1 MYIIHGGLHTHRA
14 PVNRSPVMNLKKGRR
29 SRAKLF
35 NKGWFYHGLHKSG
48 TMRAKYANH
57 GSLLPSRQ
65 VQHPSRHILDL
76 LKGQSRAQN
85 PGHFKVRALKEKE
98 PPVIWSGI
106 SLNFSRDLQLSL
118 DWTRCVCQI
127 LLKFRFC
134 LQNVSGGSVKG
145 DPFKESAVDGRR

>member
-1 MYIIHGGLHTHRA
+1 MGGLHTHRA

-85 PGHFKVRALKEKE
+85 PGHFKVRALEEKE
-98 PPVIWSGI
+98 PPPCYLERHLFKLFQRFATFPELDPVCVSNPSQVQI
-106 SLNFSRDLQLSL
+106 LSPKCER
-118 DWTRCVCQI
+118 WVCQ
-127 LLKFRFC
+127 
-134 LQNVSGGSVKG
+134 G
-145 DPFKESAVDGRR
+145 

>member
-1 MYIIHGGLHTHRA
+1 MGGLHTHRA

-76 LKGQSRAQN
+76 LKGRAEPRTKSRSFQGESPQGKRAPCYLERHLFKLFQRFATFPGLDPVCVSN
-85 PGHFKVRALKEKE
+85 PSQVQ
-98 PPVIWSGI
+98 I
-106 SLNFSRDLQLSL
+106 LSPKCER
-118 DWTRCVCQI
+118 WVCQ
-127 LLKFRFC
+127 
-134 LQNVSGGSVKG
+134 G
-145 DPFKESAVDGRR
+145 